1 MHWAERLG
9 ESWPMH
15 RTDKRRIQKEL
26 RKGTDRAIRLGI
38 SPKAQPN
45 EVGAAA
51 IVIRDSLVGQRTG
64 GGNAAKAA
72 EAAFQINDRSLQTY
86 PSPVPIDC
94 AKGCSFCCY
103 LYASATAP
111 EIFAMSRFLR
121 ANFDA
126 DRLADIAERCA
137 PLKGMSIDDR
147 NRAKIPCP
155 LLQDNACSAY
165 EVRPIACRMC
175 VSGSRARCEAGFN
188 GSDENIPRPR
198 VHIYAGSNTRL
209 ALISAIEST
218 GRSNHAYELGGALA
232 LALEEP
238 DLESRWLAGEDVFAP
253 CQVDPSREPEMTA
266 RAASLASIIC

>member
-1 MHWAERLG
+1 
-9 ESWPMH
+9 MH

-26 RKGTDRAIRLGI
+26 RKGTERAIRLGI
-38 SPKAQPN
+38 SPKASPN
-45 EVGAAA
+45 ELGAVA
-51 IVIRDSLVGQRTG
+51 IVIRDRLVGQRAVRTG
-64 GGNAAKAA
+64 NAA
-72 EAAFQINDRSLQTY
+72 EAADAAFKVNERSVQTY

-111 EIFAMSRFLR
+111 EIFALSRYLR

-126 DRLADIAERCA
+126 DRLADIVERCA
-137 PLKGMSIDDR
+137 PLKGMSIDGR

-165 EVRPIACRMC
+165 DVRPIACRMC
-175 VSGSRARCEAGFN
+175 VSGSRARCEEGFN
-188 GSDENIPRPR
+188 GSDVNIPRPR

-218 GRSNHAYELGGALA
+218 GRKNHAYELGEALA
-232 LALEEP
+232 LAIENP
-238 DLESRWLAGEDVFAP
+238 DLESRWLAGEDVFAS
-253 CQVDPSREPEMTA
+253 CQIDPSRDREMTA
-266 RAASLASIIC
+266 RATSLAGVIS